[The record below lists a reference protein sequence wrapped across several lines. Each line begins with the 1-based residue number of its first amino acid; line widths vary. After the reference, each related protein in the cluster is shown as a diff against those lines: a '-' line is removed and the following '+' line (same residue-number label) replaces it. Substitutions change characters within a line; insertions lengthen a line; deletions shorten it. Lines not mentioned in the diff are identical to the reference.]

1 MNKIT
6 RILYQ
11 SAIIANILAGI
22 TSLLTRDYLLGVNQ
36 FLVSWFMFMFYKEKN
51 K

>member
-1 MNKIT
+1 MNQIT

-11 SAIIANILAGI
+11 LAISANVLAGLMSI
-22 TSLLTRDYLLGVNQ
+22 LTQNYYLGVNQ
-36 FLVSWFMFMFYKEKN
+36 FLISWFMFIYYKERN

>member
-11 SAIIANILAGI
+11 LAISANILAGLMSFI
-22 TSLLTRDYLLGVNQ
+22 TQNYLLGMNQ
-36 FLVSWFMFMFYKEKN
+36 FLVSWFMFIYYKERN

>member
-11 SAIIANILAGI
+11 LAISANVLAGI
-22 TSLLTRDYLLGVNQ
+22 TSIISYNYLLGMNQ
-36 FLVSWFMFMFYKEKN
+36 FLVGWFMFMYYKERN

>member
-11 SAIIANILAGI
+11 LAISANILAGLMSFI
-22 TSLLTRDYLLGVNQ
+22 TQNYLLGLNQ
-36 FLVSWFMFMFYKEKN
+36 LLVGWFMFLYYKERN